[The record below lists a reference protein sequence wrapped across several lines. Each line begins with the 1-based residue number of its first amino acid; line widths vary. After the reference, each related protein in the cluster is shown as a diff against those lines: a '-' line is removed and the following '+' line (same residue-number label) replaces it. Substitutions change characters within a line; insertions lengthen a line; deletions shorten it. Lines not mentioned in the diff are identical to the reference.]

1 MQPLQF
7 FRELELLGPKRIAD
21 ENVGVGQFLR
31 QTIVV
36 RQMHDAHFRPAAAE
50 SFRKHGLRAPV
61 GERVP
66 DADDELGGGGS
77 RARCWHAG
85 SSPRNASDKHFTL
98 RFFGDHWLRREIVSR
113 TYKDVRRTARNGCPT
128 VGYGLRAECLIRLF
142 GRGGG
147 ESATW
152 GGAYRGEPF
161 RNRAERR
168 RRREVFR
175 CARRGHCR

>member
-36 RQMHDAHFRPAAAE
+36 REMDDAHFRTAAAE
-50 SFRKHGLRAPV
+50 RFRKHGLRAPV

-98 RFFGDHWLRREIVSR
+98 VFFGDHWLRREIVSR
-113 TYKDVRRTARNGCPT
+113 TYKDVRRKARKGCPPF
-128 VGYGLRAECLIRLF
+128 GKGLPRGCVLGFF
-142 GRGGG
+142 GGGGG
-147 ESATW
+147 EA
-152 GGAYRGEPF
+152 
-161 RNRAERR
+161 
-168 RRREVFR
+168 
-175 CARRGHCR
+175 

>member
-50 SFRKHGLRAPV
+50 SFRKHGLWAPV
-61 GERVP
+61 GEWVP

-85 SSPRNASDKHFTL
+85 SSPRKPGTSIL
-98 RFFGDHWLRREIVSR
+98 R
-113 TYKDVRRTARNGCPT
+113 K
-128 VGYGLRAECLIRLF
+128 LF
-142 GRGGG
+142 HG
-147 ESATW
+147 
-152 GGAYRGEPF
+152 P
-161 RNRAERR
+161 
-168 RRREVFR
+168 
-175 CARRGHCR
+175 